1 MGISC
6 PSNYQT
12 INQGEFVGIAA
23 FVLHTRPW
31 RDTSLMVDWL
41 TLDHGWITTVQRG
54 ARQIGKKSPP
64 RPMAFHP
71 LTLHLVGRGALKTA
85 TQIEPLSRPHWL
97 KGQALA
103 VGFYLNELLLRAL
116 HREAPVPELFYSY
129 AQTLEALT
137 QPAVEFGGLIRRFER
152 ALLDELGV
160 GIDWQ
165 ATADSGEAILL
176 DQLYTL
182 DAEVGILRNNTGKFS
197 VTGRVLHAIAEHL
210 PLETA
215 QDRRSARDVMHY
227 LLRPHVGSAVF
238 HSRALWQ
245 SGTPPEGA

>member
-1 MGISC
+1 
-6 PSNYQT
+6 
-12 INQGEFVGIAA
+12 VGIAA

-41 TLDHGWITTVQRG
+41 TLEYGWITTVQRG

-85 TQIEPLSRPHWL
+85 TQVEPLGRPHWL

-116 HREAPVPELFYSY
+116 HREAAVPELFHLY
-129 AQTLEALT
+129 AHTLEALT
-137 QPAVEFGGLIRRFER
+137 RPGVELGGMIRRFER

-165 ATADSGEAILL
+165 ATADSGEAIVL
-176 DQLYTL
+176 DQMYGL
-182 DAEVGILRNNTGKFS
+182 DAEMGILRDDAGGLMAS
-197 VTGRVLHAIAEHL
+197 GHVLHAIASHL
-210 PLETA
+210 PLESA
-215 QDRRSARDVMHY
+215 ADRRSARDVMHY

-245 SGTPPEGA
+245 PNTPPDCA

>member
-1 MGISC
+1 
-6 PSNYQT
+6 
-12 INQGEFVGIAA
+12 
-23 FVLHTRPW
+23 
-31 RDTSLMVDWL
+31 MVDWL
-41 TLDHGWITTVQRG
+41 TLEFGWITTVQRG

-71 LTLHLVGRGALKTA
+71 LMLHLVGRGALKTA
-85 TQIEPLSRPHWL
+85 TQVEPLAAPYWL

-116 HREAPVPELFYSY
+116 HREVAVPELFHMYGY
-129 AQTLEALT
+129 TLEALAR
-137 QPAVEFGGLIRRFER
+137 PGVELGGLIRRFER

-165 ATADSGEAILL
+165 ATADTGETIVL
-176 DQLYTL
+176 DQLYGL
-182 DAEVGILRNNTGKFS
+182 DAELGILRHGAGGLVAS
-197 VTGRVLHAIAEHL
+197 GRVLHAIAAHL

-215 QDRRSARDVMHY
+215 ADRRSARDVMHH

-245 SGTPPEGA
+245 PNTPPDCA

>member
-1 MGISC
+1 
-6 PSNYQT
+6 
-12 INQGEFVGIAA
+12 VGIAA

-41 TLDHGWITTVQRG
+41 TLDYGWITTVQRG
-54 ARQIGKKSPP
+54 ARQIGKKTPP

-71 LTLHLVGRGALKTA
+71 LTLQLVGRGTLKTA
-85 TQIEPLSRPHWL
+85 TQVEPLAGPYWL

-116 HREAPVPELFYSY
+116 HREAPVPDLFYTY
-129 AQTLEALT
+129 AHTLEALA
-137 QPAVEFGGLIRRFER
+137 QPGVEFGGVIRHFER

-165 ATADSGEAILL
+165 VTADSGEAIQR
-176 DQLYTL
+176 DQRYGL
-182 DAEVGILRNNTGKFS
+182 DAEMGILRDSTGKFM
-197 VTGRVLHAIAEHL
+197 VFGRVLQAIAAHL

-215 QDRRSARDVMHY
+215 ADRRCARDVMHY
-227 LLRPHVGSAVF
+227 LLRPHVGAAVF

-245 SGTPPEGA
+245 SNPAPNGD